1 MTTPLSSGAGAST
14 AERRSRVTRFG
25 WDKGICVLLL
35 VTLLVGSRLAPEFLT
50 RDNVGFVMQDIG
62 EIFLLALPMTF
73 LIIAGE
79 IDLSV
84 ASSLTL
90 SSAVLGRLFHAGLP
104 ASVCVLGALV
114 TGATCGLVNGLL
126 VTKLGLQSLA
136 VTIGTLGLFRGLCY
150 VLLGNEPVNDFPS
163 SWTDLGALPIPH
175 TFLPWSIIPMV
186 VCVLTFGVLLHGTR
200 FGRWTYAIGTN
211 KDAARFSG
219 IPVAR
224 TRLLLFVATGL
235 MAGLSG
241 LVYSLRFASASPG
254 GASGYELSVIAA
266 TLFGGVAIAGGIG
279 TIWGV
284 ATSVFMLGA
293 IRSLLQLLDVSANVL
308 LIASGALLLLSV
320 TVPRLLDLMRDA
332 TASSRSRQKTS
343 STPKTSS
350 SQ

>member
-1 MTTPLSSGAGAST
+1 MTTPSATVGST
-14 AERRSRVTRFG
+14 VLSRVRSGRFG
-25 WDKGICVLLL
+25 WDRGIVVLLAL
-35 VTLLVGSRLAPEFLT
+35 TLLVGSRLAPEFLT
-50 RDNVGFVMQDIG
+50 RDNVGFVFQDIG
-62 EIFLLALPMTF
+62 EILLLALPMTF

-104 ASVCVLGALV
+104 AWLCVIGAML

-150 VLLGNEPVNDFPS
+150 VLLGNEPVNDFPT
-163 SWTDLGALPIPH
+163 SWTDLGTQPIPH
-175 TFLPWSIIPMV
+175 TFLPWSLIPMV

-224 TRLLLFVATGL
+224 TRLLLFGATGL
-235 MAGLSG
+235 MAGLAG
-241 LVYSLRFASASPG
+241 IVYSLRFASASPG

-284 ATSVFMLGA
+284 VTSVFMLGA

-320 TVPRLLDLMRDA
+320 TVPRLLDLIREMPV
-332 TASSRSRQKTS
+332 SRRPPEPSRIS
-343 STPKTSS
+343 
-350 SQ
+350 

>member
-1 MTTPLSSGAGAST
+1 MTTKSET
-14 AERRSRVTRFG
+14 TRSNTTSRQSRTGRFG
-25 WDKGICVLLL
+25 WDKGIVILLL
-35 VTLLVGSRLAPEFLT
+35 LTLLVGSRLAPEFLT
-50 RDNVGFVMQDIG
+50 RDNVGFVLQDIG
-62 EIFLLALPMTF
+62 EIFLLALPMTL

-84 ASSLTL
+84 ASALTL

-104 ASVCVLGALV
+104 ASICVLGALL
-114 TGATCGLVNGLL
+114 TGTTCGLVNGLL

-175 TFLPWSIIPMV
+175 TFFPWSFIPMV
-186 VCVLTFGVLLHGTR
+186 VSGIAFAVLLHSTR
-200 FGRWTYAIGTN
+200 FGRWAFAIGTN

-224 TRLLLFVATGL
+224 TRLLLFVSTGF
-235 MAGLSG
+235 MAGMSG
-241 LVYSLRFASASPG
+241 IVYSLRFASASPG
-254 GASGYELSVIAA
+254 GASGFELSVIAA

-320 TVPRLLDLMRDA
+320 TVPRLLEIIRQGIS
-332 TASSRSRQKTS
+332 SSRVIHKPR
-343 STPKTSS
+343 ST
-350 SQ
+350 Q